1 MRRLVVAVVLG
12 ALALAGWYGL
22 AGGRDVVDRARYP
35 LRYDGIVRTHAR
47 NYRLDP
53 ALLAAVI
60 AVESRFQPHVRSTAG
75 AIGLM
80 QLLPETAKGIATRTG
95 GERFKISDLDTP
107 ELNVRYGAWY
117 LRHLIDRY
125 ATHRDA
131 LDLALA
137 AYNAGSANVD
147 AWVAD
152 APAGQ
157 AVEIPAAFAE
167 TRAYVHRVRSYEAVY
182 RRVYARRLGID
193 RKG

>member
-1 MRRLVVAVVLG
+1 MRRL
-12 ALALAGWYGL
+12 ALALLLVALASAGWYGL

-35 LRYDGIVRTHAR
+35 LRYDAIVRTHAH

-60 AVESRFQPHVRSTAG
+60 AVESRFQPHVRSSAG
-75 AIGLM
+75 AVGLM

-95 GERFKISDLDTP
+95 GDRFALSDLDTP
-107 ELNVRYGAWY
+107 EINVRYGAWY

-125 ATHRDA
+125 AQHGDA
-131 LDLALA
+131 VDLALA

-147 AWVAD
+147 AWVD
-152 APAGQ
+152 AAAPGER
-157 AVEIPAAFAE
+157 VVIPKPFAE

-182 RRVYARRLGID
+182 RRIYARQLGI
-193 RKG
+193 RKNS